1 MLTLYHGA
9 NSVCSIKARIVLAE
23 KQLEWEGRHVD
34 LPKGE
39 QFHPD
44 YLQINTRSIVPVL
57 WARRL

>member
-9 NSVCSIKARIVLAE
+9 NSVCSIKARIVLTE

-44 YLQINTRSIVPVL
+44 YLN
-57 WARRL
+57 